1 MVLKNNRIC
10 NSLGR
15 FINKEVSWA
24 GSFSR
29 TFKDFSFFD
38 PNENPTMTAMLKFI
52 GEIEKG
58 KPGDSIID
66 RYFENAKTDGLALS
80 DISVFSNNLSKF
92 IDNEMKKQ
100 GSSANTDMMKVLDF
114 LGKLNEFVKSRGSTG
129 IELGSRIPDIDKVKS
144 SVNSTLGMGFTTI
157 NLLLKKGRV

>member
-1 MVLKNNRIC
+1 MWYSRIIESATAWDVL
-10 NSLGR
+10 ST
-15 FINKEVSWA
+15 KEVSWA

-92 IDNEMKKQ
+92 IDNEMKNKE
-100 GSSANTDMMKVLDF
+100 VL
-114 LGKLNEFVKSRGSTG
+114 L
-129 IELGSRIPDIDKVKS
+129 IQI
-144 SVNSTLGMGFTTI
+144 
-157 NLLLKKGRV
+157 